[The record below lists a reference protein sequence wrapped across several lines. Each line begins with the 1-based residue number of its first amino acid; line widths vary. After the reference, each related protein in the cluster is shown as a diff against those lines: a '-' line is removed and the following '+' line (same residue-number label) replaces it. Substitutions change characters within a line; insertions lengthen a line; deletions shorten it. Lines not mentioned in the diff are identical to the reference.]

1 MANSN
6 RLAKRYLED
15 LSKAPD
21 ELYKQDFAPLLRYL
35 DANAPL
41 AARIGYSVS
50 PKQDCAR
57 FGQTPLLHF
66 HASAFTEVRFGTI
79 NSVYKLKN
87 SYWGMFGI
95 NGALPSHLTEYAIER
110 NYRLKDKTLAEF
122 VDIFHHRFISLFYRA
137 WADAEPTVSHDRPEH
152 DIFKQRISTFS
163 GEINAQQD
171 TFNQNQNVHQYLSG
185 LFSHKNRSSK
195 VLSQLLSETLHLD
208 VSIAEFQGC
217 WYDIE
222 PSEKTLLGSNNAI
235 LGMDTIVG
243 GRTYQRSFNFSI
255 NIGPIDYTEYI
266 ALLNNKQRIKSIIAI
281 TQKAVGQEY
290 QFSINVI
297 LKAYQSKPSQLGSAQ
312 LGINSWS
319 QGKSSHLAQHDPIL
333 VYKKAC

>member
-15 LSKAPD
+15 LSKD
-21 ELYKQDFAPLLRYL
+21 SEELYKQDFAPLLRYL

-66 HASAFTEVRFGTI
+66 HSSAFSEVRFGTV
-79 NSVYKLKN
+79 NGVYKLKN

-95 NGALPSHLTEYAIER
+95 NGALPNHLTEYAIER

-137 WADAEPTVSHDRPEH
+137 WADAEPTVSHDRPEN
-152 DIFKQRISTFS
+152 DTFRQRINTFS
-163 GEINAQQD
+163 GEMPVQQD
-171 TFNQNQNVHQYLSG
+171 TFNQNQNIHQYLSG

-195 VLSQLLSETLHLD
+195 VLSQLLSESLHLD
-208 VSIAEFQGC
+208 VRIAEFQGC

-222 PSEKTLLGSNNAI
+222 PAEKIQLGSNNAT
-235 LGMDTIVG
+235 LGMDSIIG
-243 GRTYQRSFNFSI
+243 ERTYQRSFNFTI
-255 NIGPIDYTEYI
+255 NIGPIDYAQYI
-266 ALLNNKQRIKSIIAI
+266 ALLNNKQRIKSIVAI

-297 LKAYQSKPSQLGSAQ
+297 LKAYQTQPCRLGSAQ
-312 LGINSWS
+312 LGINSWC
-319 QGKSSHLAQHDPIL
+319 QDKSSHLAQHDPIL
-333 VYKKAC
+333 VHKTAC

>member
-15 LSKAPD
+15 LSKNSE

-41 AARIGYSVS
+41 SERIGYSVS
-50 PKQDCAR
+50 PKQDCVR

-66 HASAFTEVRFGTI
+66 HASAFSEVRFGTI
-79 NSVYKLKN
+79 NGIYKLKN

-95 NGALPSHLTEYAIER
+95 NGALPNHLTEYAIER

-137 WADAEPTVSHDRPEH
+137 WADAEPSVSHDRPER
-152 DIFKQRISTFS
+152 DIFKQRINTFS
-163 GEINAQQD
+163 GETNIQQGS
-171 TFNQNQNVHQYLSG
+171 FNQSQNIHQYLAG
-185 LFSHKNRSSK
+185 LFSQKNRSGQ
-195 VLSQLLSETLHLD
+195 VLSQLLSESLHLD
-208 VSIAEFQGC
+208 VQIAQFEGC

-222 PSEKTLLGSNNAI
+222 PSEKSRLGSKNST
-235 LGMDTIVG
+235 LGMDSIVG
-243 GRTYQRSFNFSI
+243 ERTYQRSFNFSI
-255 NIGPIDYTEYI
+255 NIGPIDYAQYI

-290 QFSINVI
+290 EFTINVL
-297 LKAYQSKPSQLGSAQ
+297 LKPYQTQPSQLGAAQ
-312 LGINSWS
+312 LGINSWC
-319 QGKSSHLAQHDPIL
+319 QDKSSHLTQHDPIL
-333 VYKKAC
+333 VYKTAC

>member
-15 LSKAPD
+15 LSKDPD

-35 DANAPL
+35 DANSPL

-57 FGQTPLLHF
+57 FGQTPMLHF
-66 HASAFTEVRFGTI
+66 HASAFSEVKFGKI
-79 NSVYKLKN
+79 NGVYKLKN

-95 NGALPSHLTEYAIER
+95 NGALPNHLTEYAIER

-137 WADAEPTVSHDRPEH
+137 WADAEPTVSHDRP
-152 DIFKQRISTFS
+152 DKDTFGKRINTFS
-163 GEINAQQD
+163 GEIIEQQNA
-171 TFNQNQNVHQYLSG
+171 FNQNQNIHQYLSG
-185 LFSHKNRSSK
+185 LFSHKNRSGK
-195 VLSQLLSETLHLD
+195 VLSQLLSESLHLE
-208 VSIAEFQGC
+208 VSISEFQGC
-217 WYDIE
+217 WYEIE
-222 PSEKTLLGSNNAI
+222 PSEKTKLGSSNAT
-235 LGMDTIVG
+235 LGIDCIIG
-243 GRTYQRSFNFSI
+243 KRTYQRSFNFSI
-255 NIGPIDYTEYI
+255 NIGPIDYPQYI
-266 ALLNNKQRIKSIIAI
+266 ALLNNKQRINSIIAI

-297 LKAYQSKPSQLGSAQ
+297 LKPYQTKPSQLGSAQ
-312 LGINSWS
+312 LGINSWC
-319 QGKSSHLAQHDPIL
+319 QDKSSHLAQQDPIL